1 MYGRM
6 NSSKMNSATKISIC
20 PYGRKRSLYMELLQ
34 LKYFSHAAKTEN
46 FSKTA
51 QNFMVP
57 ASGISASIK
66 KLESELGVELFDR
79 TANSIALNE
88 YGRILL
94 SAIDKSEELFNKA
107 KTDIFDLSQTPFGE
121 FRLLIH
127 TNRQKITSLISEFIK
142 KYPKILFNI
151 KHQGII
157 SPSHINDYDI
167 IVTDMDIESDHFH
180 KHFWFREE
188 LFLAT
193 HKNSRLAKKSYVS
206 SMELGDERFICM
218 TKGSSLRRCTDI
230 YFERKNL
237 NPDII
242 IECDDPQYIR
252 NYLNMGLGVT
262 LFPET
267 SWKNQIT
274 DDIALLKIDDGL
286 YRDSYI
292 YINKSSS
299 KAVGQFLQMLKANK

>member
-1 MYGRM
+1 MD
-6 NSSKMNSATKISIC
+6 
-20 PYGRKRSLYMELLQ
+20 KRSFDMELLQ

-46 FSKTA
+46 FSRTA

-66 KLESELGVELFDR
+66 KLEKEIGVELFDR
-79 TANSIALNE
+79 TANTITLNE
-88 YGRILL
+88 YGKILL
-94 SAIDKSEELFNKA
+94 TAIEKSEELFNKA

-121 FRLLIH
+121 FRLLILS
-127 TNRQKITSLISEFIK
+127 NRQKVTKVISEFLN
-142 KYPKILFNI
+142 KYPKISFNI
-151 KHQGII
+151 KHQGIV
-157 SPSHINDYDI
+157 SPSSINDYDL
-167 IVTDMDIESDHFH
+167 IVTDHNIETEHFS
-180 KHFWFREE
+180 KNFWLREE

-193 HKNSRLAKKSYVS
+193 HKDSRLAKKTYVS
-206 SMELGDERFICM
+206 SAELSGEKFICM
-218 TKGSSLRRCTDI
+218 PKGSSLRRCTDS

-252 NYLNMGLGVT
+252 NYLKMGLGVT
-262 LFPET
+262 IFPEI
-267 SWKNQIT
+267 SWKNQIG

-299 KAVGQFLQMLKANK
+299 NIVSLFSQMLKAEK